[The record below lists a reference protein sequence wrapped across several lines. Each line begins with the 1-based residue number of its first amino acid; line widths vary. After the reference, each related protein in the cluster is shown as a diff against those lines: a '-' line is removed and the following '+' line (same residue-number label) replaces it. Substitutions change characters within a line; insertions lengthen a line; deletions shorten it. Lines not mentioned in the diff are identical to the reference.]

1 MELTLDLAYE
11 LLRKEEVPEHIIN
24 HSEKVALIALFLGC
38 FLKEKGEAL
47 DLNLLTCS
55 ALLHDIKKM
64 KSIKTGENHALAGYQ
79 LMKSLGFERAGEII
93 YAHIFL
99 KAPKP
104 GAPILE
110 EEIVFYADKRVKHDK
125 IVTLKE
131 RFKDLRE
138 RYGRSLR
145 SLVRM
150 TLLEE
155 MTLLLEKR
163 LFKKLEIKPEDFLFL
178 NEIREVQNVLKE
190 CLESCTNC
198 WGKIIRKRSFT

>member
-1 MELTLDLAYE
+1 MELTLEFAYE
-11 LLRKEEVPEHIIN
+11 LLKKEEVPDHIIR
-24 HSEKVALIALFLGC
+24 HSEKVALISLFLGC
-38 FLKEKGEAL
+38 FLKEKGEPL

-64 KSIKTGENHALAGYQ
+64 ASIKTGENHAFSGYK
-79 LMKSLGFERAGEII
+79 LMKELGFERAGEII

-104 GAPILE
+104 NSPIRE
-110 EEIVFYADKRVKHDK
+110 EEIVFYADKRVKHDE

-138 RYGRSLR
+138 RYGRTLKSLI
-145 SLVRM
+145 RM
-150 TLLEE
+150 RLLEE

-163 LFKKLEIKPEDFLFL
+163 LFKKIELKPEDLLIL
-178 NEIREVQNVLKE
+178 NEIKEAKDVLKR
-190 CLESCTNC
+190 CLKGCTTC
-198 WGKIIRKRSFT
+198 WRDIFRTRSFS